1 MEYPSFFALCL
12 DWEESFVQIDY
23 AVFGRRIAAIRKK
36 RGLTQEKLAERAD
49 VTNNFI
55 SHIETCRSIPS
66 LETVVKLCNALDVTP
81 DALLLGTETRSR
93 AYLTQ
98 DILRKL
104 EGCTPQER
112 RLVDGFIDLLVAER
126 RRGEP

>member
-1 MEYPSFFALCL
+1 MDYDIIQSGERIRQLRV
-12 DWEESFVQIDY
+12 ES
-23 AVFGRRIAAIRKK
+23 
-36 RGLTQEKLAERAD
+36 GLTQEKLAERAD

>member
-1 MEYPSFFALCL
+1 M
-12 DWEESFVQIDY
+12 QIDY

-104 EGCTPQER
+104 EGCAPQER

>member
-1 MEYPSFFALCL
+1 M
-12 DWEESFVQIDY
+12 QIDY
-23 AVFGRRIAAIRKK
+23 AVFGRRITAIRKK